1 MSFVHIS
8 YSDICDLIAQV
19 KKINFNDKKVH
30 EACNFVFVNENLYNG
45 CYGGIFHREKIK
57 DFESRKMPF
66 IFDTITSNLCLIWWE
81 CLCDIKGDMSLCKE
95 NFRLVT
101 KEMFMKMKRK
111 PIFNKIKSSYVR

>member
-8 YSDICDLIAQV
+8 YKDICDLIAQI
-19 KKINFNDKKVH
+19 KQINFNEVN
-30 EACNFVFVNENLYNG
+30 EACNFVFVNENLYSG

-66 IFDTITSNLCLIWWE
+66 IFDMITSNLCLIWWE
-81 CLCDIKGDMSLCKE
+81 SLCDIKGDMSLCKD

-101 KEMFMKMKRK
+101 TEMFKKMKRK
-111 PIFNKIKSSYVR
+111 PTFSKIKSSYTRL